1 MPIVAVALSSNGL
14 TMSPH
19 SLLGSTK
26 RKWWHPRAHKNC
38 SCIRGH
44 RRNVLCCK
52 QVLIWVSPNF
62 YERGGT
68 NREVAIVALS
78 SNGLNISSCSLLLW
92 VIDWRADYGR
102 LYKKKTAA
110 SMSILEFLV
119 YPWSRPQCVVL

>member
-1 MPIVAVALSSNGL
+1 
-14 TMSPH
+14 
-19 SLLGSTK
+19 
-26 RKWWHPRAHKNC
+26 
-38 SCIRGH
+38 
-44 RRNVLCCK
+44 
-52 QVLIWVSPNF
+52 
-62 YERGGT
+62 
-68 NREVAIVALS
+68 VALS